1 MKKIFNEMLENAAE
15 LCDIQE
21 FVEAIKIYDKILDE
35 DPKNV
40 GALVDKAVSYTH
52 LTLPTKA

>member
-1 MKKIFNEMLENAAE
+1 MLENAAE

-40 GALVDKAVSYTH
+40 GALVDKAA
-52 LTLPTKA
+52 TLQLSLIHI